1 MTTPPFLRII
11 SMVCLSDLIG
21 RAAQEN
27 MQMNDTRAS
36 HSFALLCS
44 ALQKWELCTSHKT
57 GLNHATILLKIMPAA
72 QETITNTHTQLK
84 LSWKSKG
91 NLY

>member
-27 MQMNDTRAS
+27 MQMNDTKGKS
-36 HSFALLCS
+36 LLCS
-44 ALQKWELCTSHKT
+44 AEMELGTSHKNGT
-57 GLNHATILLKIMPAA
+57 EPWDYFIKNNVCSTRGDR
-72 QETITNTHTQLK
+72 
-84 LSWKSKG
+84 
-91 NLY
+91 